1 MKIESMRKRYETAK
15 KAVEQVNRMEDL
27 HQSASIDLEDALVDL
42 DELIAW
48 AERALSVMGEYLEL
62 CGDLYDAGPWGE
74 GWEST
79 EKAWAQAEIRSLI
92 SELKEP
98 NGNAR

>member
-1 MKIESMRKRYETAK
+1 MEKPEKIESMRKRYETAK

-48 AERALSVMGEYLEL
+48 AERALREVQDSLDDCCGTYDSVRCANCDRRAQLLAEL
-62 CGDLYDAGPWGE
+62 DQGPRGV
-74 GWEST
+74 
-79 EKAWAQAEIRSLI
+79 
-92 SELKEP
+92 
-98 NGNAR
+98 